1 MKISKSRKMAKNG
14 FPSIKRAAKKM
25 TKKEERRTVGSEK
38 RGMQTEKP
46 KTFLI
51 YLLNSFSTALTIQL
65 SKKCCS

>member
-1 MKISKSRKMAKNG
+1 
-14 FPSIKRAAKKM
+14 M

-38 RGMQTEKP
+38 RGTQTEKP
-46 KTFLI
+46 KTFLA